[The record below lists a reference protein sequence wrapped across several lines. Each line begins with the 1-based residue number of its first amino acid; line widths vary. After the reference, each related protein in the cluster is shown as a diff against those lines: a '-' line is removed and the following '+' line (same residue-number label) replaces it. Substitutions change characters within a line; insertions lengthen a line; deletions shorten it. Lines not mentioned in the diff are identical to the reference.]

1 MYPCYITKNNKLYR
15 YKIFYMDK
23 ISKFIFFHLMGWKI
37 INSFPKELKK
47 YVIIV
52 APHTSWIDFPIGV
65 FLRSIQHLPAN
76 YIGKHTLFRPPFGFI
91 FRALGGTPVDRSKSE
106 SRVEA
111 ITKVFN
117 EKDRFILTLSP
128 EGTRKRMRKWKTG
141 FYYIA
146 VGAKIPIVM
155 CGFDYKTKSVVISE
169 PYQLKNDIK
178 GDFLVFHEFFK
189 DFEGK
194 NRDLF
199 DADFH
204 LHMDQ

>member
-1 MYPCYITKNNKLYR
+1 
-15 YKIFYMDK
+15 MDK
-23 ISKFIFFHLMGWKI
+23 ISKLIFFDLMGWKI
-37 INSFPKELKK
+37 INSFPKDLKK
-47 YVIIV
+47 YLIIV
-52 APHTSWIDFPIGV
+52 APHTSWIDFPVGV
-65 FLRSIQHLPAN
+65 FVRSIQHLPSN
-76 YIGKHTLFRPPFGFI
+76 YIGKHTLFKPPFGFI

-111 ITKVFN
+111 ITKIFN
-117 EKDRFILTLSP
+117 EKDRFVLTLSP
-128 EGTRKRMRKWKTG
+128 EGTRKRMSKWKTG

-146 VGAKIPIVM
+146 LGAKLPIVM

-178 GDFLVFHEFFK
+178 RDFLVFHEFFK

-194 NRDLF
+194 NREQF
-199 DADFH
+199 DTDFH